1 MTVRV
6 SKPEFNLREK
16 ITELDKP
23 TGLKGLDLMRSD
35 TTQDAR
41 TFTSSG
47 RKNLVVNGQF
57 DIWQRATDSGSNTND
72 GYLTADRWFHASSGA
87 TKQVTRQSFSPG
99 QTDVPDNPKYY
110 LRYAVTT
117 GNNNVALR
125 QRIEGVENVQGEMTL
140 SFWVKG
146 SNPGGGVF
154 NLTFRQNFGSGG
166 SASSVVDQGITNY
179 SVTNYWTKKI
189 FTFTPLSISGK
200 TIGTTEGTSYY
211 EIELF
216 RQPAGDTTTT
226 AFTVDFANVQ
236 LERGGNATEFDER
249 SFGEELAL
257 CQRYAYRLGGLSKAY
272 QVVGNGFIGQ
282 NGGTKCAKV
291 LVDLPTTMRTN
302 PSVSVIGT
310 DSFWAH
316 TGAAFSDMA
325 CTLTS
330 NTGGTWTSASSGNQI
345 WLDFGRSSGGSPDNG
360 TACVVYTQA
369 TNQGEVMFD
378 AEL

>member
-1 MTVRV
+1 
-6 SKPEFNLREK
+6 
-16 ITELDKP
+16 
-23 TGLKGLDLMRSD
+23 MRSD

-47 RKNLVVNGQF
+47 RKNLVMNGQF

-87 TKQVTRQSFSPG
+87 TKQVTRQSFSTG

-166 SASSVVDQGITNY
+166 SASNVVDQGITNY

-189 FTFTPLSISGK
+189 FTFTPFSISGK

-257 CQRYAYRLGGLSKAY
+257 CQRYYEENNCTWAGYTVAAQGNGSLLVNYKVTKRAAPTLTTKTAASSVINLTS
-272 QVVGNGFIGQ
+272 QNLQDPTVGNF
-282 NGGTKCAKV
+282 V
-291 LVDLPTTMRTN
+291 VDTRTN
-302 PSVSVIGT
+302 S
-310 DSFWAH
+310 
-316 TGAAFSDMA
+316 TGYGRFYNLLAAS
-325 CTLTS
+325 
-330 NTGGTWTSASSGNQI
+330 
-345 WLDFGRSSGGSPDNG
+345 
-360 TACVVYTQA
+360 
-369 TNQGEVMFD
+369 D